1 MPLIP
6 GESPEAIGMSLR
18 EPLKTP
24 PLLSVRDLR
33 VRFCQGDGEVT
44 AVAGVSFEIQ
54 RGECFALVG
63 ESGSGKSVTALSVM
77 RLLLRQ
83 GTSLLGD
90 VLLDGVDLFSLPEQ
104 EMETFRGGRIGM
116 VFQDPMTSLN
126 PVLSI
131 GYQLGEVIARHQ
143 GLHGE
148 QQRLEAI
155 SWLDQVGLPDPPEQL
170 KAFPHQL
177 SGGMRQRV
185 MIAMALAGL
194 PDLLIAD
201 EPTTA
206 LDVTLQAQILELLK
220 RLQRERGMAL
230 WLITHDFGAVFD
242 LADRIAVMHQGVL
255 VETAGRTFFD
265 GPIHPY
271 SQALLEAMPRLDA
284 CLERPL
290 SEYIASK
297 EEGEALLSVRDV
309 TVQYDAQRGLFSRP
323 KPRPP
328 AVDGVS
334 FTIRPGETLALV
346 GASGCGKTSLGKAL
360 LELVPMVK
368 GEVLMAGYPL
378 SGGGRRIQR
387 EARGMLQMVFQ
398 DPFASMNPRMVVG
411 DILEEGLRAL
421 KPFMGPSER
430 SDRIDSLLNAV
441 GLEVS
446 ALGRY
451 PHEFSGGQRQRL
463 CIARALAVEPKILI
477 CDEPTSALDVSVQA
491 QVMDLLKSLQ
501 QRFGHSYLF
510 ITHDLG
516 VVSAL
521 ADRVAVM
528 HAGRLVEMGPVNEV
542 LFKPQ
547 SPHTQRLLD
556 ALPALRRGRF
566 KPLD

>member
-1 MPLIP
+1 MLLIL
-6 GESPEAIGMSLR
+6 GVSPEGAAVSLGK
-18 EPLKTP
+18 PLTAS

-33 VRFCQGDGEVT
+33 VRFCQGESEVT
-44 AVAGVSFEIQ
+44 AVAGVSFDIH

-63 ESGSGKSVTALSVM
+63 ESGSGKSVSALSVM
-77 RLLLRQ
+77 RLLQRQ
-83 GTSLLGD
+83 GTRLEGD

-104 EMETFRGGRIGM
+104 AMETFRGGRIGM

-131 GYQLGEVIARHQ
+131 GYQLGEVITRHQ
-143 GLHGE
+143 GLQGE
-148 QQRLEAI
+148 PQRLEAMA
-155 SWLDQVGLPDPPEQL
+155 WLDQVGLPDPREQL

-206 LDVTLQAQILELLK
+206 LDVTLQAQILELLL

-230 WLITHDFGAVFD
+230 WLITHDFGTVFD

-271 SQALLEAMPRLDA
+271 SQALLKAMPRLDA
-284 CLERPL
+284 CFERAF
-290 SEYIASK
+290 SGSIASK
-297 EEGEALLSVRDV
+297 ENREALLSVRDV
-309 TVQYDAQRGLFSRP
+309 TVRYEAQRGLFSRQ

-334 FTIRPGETLALV
+334 FEMEPGETLALV

-360 LELVPMVK
+360 LGLVPMVS
-368 GEVLMAGYPL
+368 GEVLLAGYPL
-378 SGGGRRIQR
+378 SGEGGRTRC
-387 EARGMLQMVFQ
+387 EDRGMLQMVFQ
-398 DPFASMNPRMVVG
+398 DPFASMNPRMVVA
-411 DILEEGLRAL
+411 DILEEGLWAL
-421 KPFMGPSER
+421 RPSMDPSER
-430 SDRIDSLLNAV
+430 SDRVQSLLTAV
-441 GLEVS
+441 GLEAS

-491 QVMDLLKSLQ
+491 QVIDLLKSLQ

-528 HAGRLVEMGPVNEV
+528 HDGRLVEMGPVREV
-542 LFKPQ
+542 LFHPQ
-547 SPHTQRLLD
+547 SPHTRRLLD
-556 ALPALRRGRF
+556 ALPVLRRGR
-566 KPLD
+566 LSS

>member
-1 MPLIP
+1 MPSIP
-6 GESPEAIGMSLR
+6 GGSPEAIGMSLR
-18 EPLKTP
+18 EPSNAP

-44 AVAGVSFEIQ
+44 AVAGVSFEIH

-77 RLLLRQ
+77 RLLQRQ
-83 GTSLLGD
+83 GTSLGGD

-143 GLHGE
+143 ALHGE
-148 QQRLEAI
+148 EQRLEAI
-155 SWLDQVGLPDPPEQL
+155 AWLDQVGLPHPSEQL
-170 KAFPHQL
+170 NAFPHQL

-206 LDVTLQAQILELLK
+206 LDVTLQAQILELLLK
-220 RLQRERGMAL
+220 LQRERGMAL
-230 WLITHDFGAVFD
+230 WLITHDFGTVFD

-265 GPIHPY
+265 GPVHPY
-271 SQALLEAMPRLDA
+271 SQALLKAMPRLDA

-290 SEYIASK
+290 SGSIALK
-297 EEGEALLSVRDV
+297 ETGEALLTVSDV
-309 TVQYDAQRGLFSRP
+309 TVQYTAQRGLFSRP

-334 FTIRPGETLALV
+334 FTIRSGETLALV

-360 LELVPMVK
+360 LGLVPMVQ
-368 GEVLMAGYPL
+368 GEVLMAGHLL
-378 SGGGRRIQR
+378 SGGGRRIRR

-411 DILEEGLRAL
+411 DILEEGLWAL
-421 KPFMGPSER
+421 KPWMDASER
-430 SDRIDSLLNAV
+430 SDRIDSLLAAV

-463 CIARALAVEPKILI
+463 CIARALAVEPQILI

-528 HAGRLVEMGPVNEV
+528 HEGRLVEIGPVREV
-542 LFKPQ
+542 LFHPQ
-547 SPHTQRLLD
+547 SPHTRRLLD
-556 ALPALRRGRF
+556 ALPALRRGRLT
-566 KPLD
+566 P